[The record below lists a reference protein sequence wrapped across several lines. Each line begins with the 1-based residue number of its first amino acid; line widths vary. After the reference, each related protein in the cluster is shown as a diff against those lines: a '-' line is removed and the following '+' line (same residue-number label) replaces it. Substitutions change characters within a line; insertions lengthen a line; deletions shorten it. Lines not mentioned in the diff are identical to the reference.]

1 MILRLYRHNGM
12 HGMHGMCDIGGEN
25 EIYKIELFYTVM
37 IHFRF
42 FQKELELF
50 FNVQYFN
57 GEHVLVG

>member
-1 MILRLYRHNGM
+1 
-12 HGMHGMCDIGGEN
+12 MHGMCDIGGEN